1 MGPESDRLLTVKEAE
16 AILGVRP
23 GTIYLWAERGELPSY
38 KIGSLR
44 RFRLADP
51 EAFIESCRQVPEQAA
66 SWRPRPAGRASLGG
80 RS

>member
-1 MGPESDRLLTVKEAE
+1 MGPEPDRLLTVKEAA

-23 GTIYLWAERGELPSY
+23 GTVYLWAERGELPSY

-44 RFRLADP
+44 RFRLADL
-51 EAFIESCRQVPEQAA
+51 EAFIESCRQAPEQPPP
-66 SWRPRPAGRASLGG
+66 WWPRPAGRATLGG